1 MAIYQGLAKIYDLLM
16 SGIDYEEWA
25 DYINSLV
32 GKQNREIGSV
42 LDIACG
48 TGSTSIP
55 LAKRGWRVTG
65 VDLSLPMLQQARRK
79 AGEEKL
85 EVLFLQQDIRDL
97 EFSRGFDLVTC
108 YQDGLNYLLTA
119 EDLARTF
126 QSVYSVLNPGG
137 LFIFDLNM
145 VEKYSA
151 AATGEI
157 SFFDSE
163 EFSLIYET
171 TYQAGEEIWQIKV
184 TGFVK
189 EEQAYQKFQEV
200 HQEKHHH
207 LEQVK
212 TALALAGFQHLD
224 TLESF
229 SLHAPQA
236 DTRRIFIVAGKGEE
250 RE

>member
-1 MAIYQGLAKIYDLLM
+1 MAIYQGLAKIYDVLM

-32 GKQNREIGSV
+32 AKYNREIGGV

-55 LAKRGWRVTG
+55 LAKRNWRVTG

-79 AGEEKL
+79 AGDEKV
-85 EVLFLQQDIRDL
+85 EVLFLQQDIRQL

-108 YQDGLNYLLTA
+108 YQDGLNYLLTTD
-119 EDLARTF
+119 DLNQTF
-126 QSVYSVLNPGG
+126 RSVFSVLNPGG

-151 AATGEI
+151 AATGET

-163 EFSLIYET
+163 AFSLIYET
-171 TYQAGEEIWQIKV
+171 TYEPFEEIWQIKV

-189 EEQAYQKFQEV
+189 EEEGYQKFQEV

-212 TALALAGFQHLD
+212 TSLATAGFHLLD
-224 TLESF
+224 VLEAF
-229 SLHAPQA
+229 SLNPPQD
-236 DTRRIFIVAGKGEE
+236 DTRRIFIVAGKDEE